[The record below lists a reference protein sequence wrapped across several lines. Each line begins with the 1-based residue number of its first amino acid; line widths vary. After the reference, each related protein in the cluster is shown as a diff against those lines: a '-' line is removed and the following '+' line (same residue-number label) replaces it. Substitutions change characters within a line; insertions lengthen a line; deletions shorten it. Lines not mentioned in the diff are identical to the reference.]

1 MLILVTF
8 GLMSSCHGA
17 RAATPTTSHDNEVTE
32 KPSAGEQANLTPAC
46 NNWACFAG
54 SDTQFVFV
62 CMQIFQ
68 PSAGYAA
75 V

>member
-8 GLMSSCHGA
+8 RLMSSCDGA

-32 KPSAGEQANLTPAC
+32 KPSAGEQGNITPAC
-46 NNWACFAG
+46 NDCFAS

-62 CMQIFQ
+62 CMQVLQ
-68 PSAGYAA
+68 PAAGYAA